1 MVRIIVD
8 DGKIEVFCKDKEQAL
23 EYVEQLR
30 VRGHTNFIL
39 KESKNEQRDSR
50 GQIQKDLRKPIEV
63 RKAGD
68 FEGL

>member
-23 EYVEQLR
+23 GYVEQLR
-30 VRGHTNFIL
+30 LRGHRNFIL
-39 KESKNEQRDSR
+39 KESKDEQRDGGR
-50 GQIQKDLRKPIEV
+50 QIQEGLRKPIEV
-63 RKAGD
+63 RKTGD